1 MGLHGVAPR
10 APVWRSSRRLPGP
23 PGRGWR
29 APAGLAWGVNSRAM
43 SSTTDAKEQIA
54 TALASI
60 AEEVPALAPLKLVFA
75 VVLRGRGDVQQFR
88 VELPERK
95 ITKEVATD
103 ARVTVEMPRAF
114 FNVMVSEGAR
124 VADWREAF
132 HYGQAKA
139 TGVPPLLKL
148 IERVVDMH
156 EERTRLRRA
165 KQH

>member
-1 MGLHGVAPR
+1 VSA
-10 APVWRSSRRLPGP
+10 
-23 PGRGWR
+23 
-29 APAGLAWGVNSRAM
+29 
-43 SSTTDAKEQIA
+43 TTDAKGQIEK
-54 TALASI
+54 ALASI
-60 AEEVPALAPLKLVFA
+60 AEEVPALAPLKLIFA

-114 FNVMVSEGAR
+114 FNVMVGEGAR
-124 VADWREAF
+124 IADWREAF

-139 TGVPPLLKL
+139 TGVPQILKL
-148 IERVVDMH
+148 IERVVEMH
-156 EERTRLRRA
+156 EERTRTRRA

>member
-1 MGLHGVAPR
+1 MNPTADTKTQIER
-10 APVWRSSRRLPGP
+10 A
-23 PGRGWR
+23 
-29 APAGLAWGVNSRAM
+29 
-43 SSTTDAKEQIA
+43 IA
-54 TALASI
+54 NVV
-60 AEEVPALAPLKLVFA
+60 EEVPALAPLKLVFA

-95 ITKEVATD
+95 VTKEVATD
-103 ARVTVEMPRAF
+103 ARVTIEMPRAF

-139 TGVPPLLKL
+139 TGVAPLLKL

-156 EERTRLRRA
+156 EERSRLRRA

>member
-1 MGLHGVAPR
+1 
-10 APVWRSSRRLPGP
+10 
-23 PGRGWR
+23 
-29 APAGLAWGVNSRAM
+29 M
-43 SSTTDAKEQIA
+43 SATTEAIAQIEQ
-54 TALASI
+54 ALKSI

-88 VELPERK
+88 VELPARK
-95 ITKEVATD
+95 ITKEIATD

-114 FNVMVSEGAR
+114 FNVMADEGAK

-139 TGVPPLLKL
+139 TGVPPILKL
-148 IERVVDMH
+148 VERVVEMQ
-156 EERTRLRRA
+156 EERNQTRRA

>member
-1 MGLHGVAPR
+1 VSA
-10 APVWRSSRRLPGP
+10 
-23 PGRGWR
+23 
-29 APAGLAWGVNSRAM
+29 
-43 SSTTDAKEQIA
+43 TTDAKAQIE

-60 AEEVPALAPLKLVFA
+60 AEEVPALAPLKLTFA
-75 VVLRGRGDVQQFR
+75 VVLRGRGDIQQFR

-114 FNVMVSEGAR
+114 FNVMVGEGAR
-124 VADWREAF
+124 IADWREAF

-139 TGVPPLLKL
+139 TGVPQILKL
-148 IERVVDMH
+148 IERVVEMH
-156 EERTRLRRA
+156 EERTRTRRA